1 MSFADALVSLA
12 KSQRRIAGKYA
23 TELRTGLY
31 PWRAENQRAEVIRLR
46 AAAREHLEWAR
57 RERQWTQREQVTH
70 DTHAL

>member
-1 MSFADALVSLA
+1 MSLADALVSLA

-31 PWRAENQRAEVIRLR
+31 PWRADHQRAEIIRLR

-57 RERQWTQREQVTH
+57 REREWTDRRE
-70 DTHAL
+70 AAE

>member
-12 KSQRRIAGKYA
+12 KSQRRIAGEHA
-23 TELRTGLY
+23 TELRAGLF
-31 PWRAENQRAEVIRLR
+31 PWRAENQRAEIVRLR

-57 RERQWTQREQVTH
+57 RERQWTQRTGVTH

>member
-31 PWRAENQRAEVIRLR
+31 PWRAENQRREIIRLR
-46 AAAREHLEWAR
+46 AAAREHLQWAR
-57 RERQWTQREQVTH
+57 REREWTHKME
-70 DTHAL
+70 AAE

>member
-31 PWRAENQRAEVIRLR
+31 PWRAENQRAEIIRLR
-46 AAAREHLEWAR
+46 AAAREHLQWAR
-57 RERQWTQREQVTH
+57 RERQWTDRRE
-70 DTHAL
+70 AAS

>member
-31 PWRAENQRAEVIRLR
+31 PWRA
-46 AAAREHLEWAR
+46 
-57 RERQWTQREQVTH
+57 
-70 DTHAL
+70 

>member
-31 PWRAENQRAEVIRLR
+31 PWRAENQRAEIVRLR
-46 AAAREHLEWAR
+46 AAAREHLQWAR
-57 RERQWTQREQVTH
+57 RERQWTDRRE
-70 DTHAL
+70 AAE

>member
-1 MSFADALVSLA
+1 MSLADALISLA

-31 PWRAENQRAEVIRLR
+31 PWRAENQRAEIVRLR

-57 RERQWTQREQVTH
+57 RERQWTDRRE
-70 DTHAL
+70 AAE